1 MKKIPLIMSLIVN
14 VLLIIGVFGIR
25 IHYHKMIF
33 QALYDITTFE
43 VRFHERI
50 LAELRSEDEYK
61 IETVKT
67 MLEKN
72 IQDEKRSAAIWKSAA
87 ERNRLR

>member
-1 MKKIPLIMSLIVN
+1 MSLIVN

-67 MLEKN
+67 MLRK
-72 IQDEKRSAAIWKSAA
+72 IFKTKRGVQQFG
-87 ERNRLR
+87 NLRQRGIG